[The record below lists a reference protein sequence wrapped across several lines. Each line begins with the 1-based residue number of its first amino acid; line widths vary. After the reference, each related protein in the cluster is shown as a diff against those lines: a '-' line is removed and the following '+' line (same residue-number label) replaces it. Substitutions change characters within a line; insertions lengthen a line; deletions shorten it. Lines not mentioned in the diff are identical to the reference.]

1 MSEEKNLNQKPSD
14 EVADNKSEETVEK
27 QAAEE
32 TPASNTPEVNE
43 TEASETAELI
53 KDTQEATNQ
62 TVVDAEELKEAVA
75 EEEEEETAEKPLIE
89 KFDNE
94 LVKTGPLAEEIK
106 VISKEDLK
114 DDTQLLLEKEL
125 EKYEK
130 SLKNVTQDERI
141 MGKVV
146 AVTDNDILLDIGF
159 KSEGVVEL
167 SEFAEGEAP
176 KVGDEIEVYVEQL
189 EDEDGEMIL
198 SKRKADFMRVWER
211 VKDMYNNDEVVEGK
225 IKSRIKGGMVVDI
238 MGIDAFLPGSQL
250 DVRPVTDFDA
260 YVGKTFE
267 YRIVKLSELRK
278 NIVLSRKVLLAEDLK
293 EKREELLSKI
303 KVGDVLTGKVKNITD
318 FGVFVDL
325 GGLDG
330 LLHITD
336 LSWGRIN
343 HPREVVNLDEEIEVK
358 VIDYDE
364 KRQRVSLGLKQLT
377 PHPWEGIEQRYPVD
391 SVVTGKIVNI
401 ANYGV
406 FVELEKG
413 VEGLIHISE
422 ISWTKHIKHPSEVF
436 QMGEEVEAK
445 VLAIDTEERKISLG
459 YKQLEPDPWE
469 SIDETYDVGVI
480 TEGTVSNI
488 RPHGFYVT
496 LKDNIDGFVK
506 IEDMSWVK
514 KLRHPKE
521 MVKKGDTVKVKVLE
535 LSKDDR
541 KIVLG
546 MKQIHDNPW
555 TDADKLFVEG
565 AIVEGEVKKIAS
577 KLVIVKLQNDLEG
590 IVPLSEFPKN
600 ERNNVKDVIQKG
612 DKIQLKVIELDV
624 SDSRIVLSRQ
634 QAIPKPKK
642 TKKSSQ
648 SQQYISNQESTGETI
663 DIPQDIINKIAK
675 AEEDQ
680 AEKEEAKKEA
690 QAKAEEEPEEKQVEP
705 KEEAKEEPKEKPVKA
720 KKEPKE
726 EPKEKSKE
734 ETAEEKA
741 EDKKEAKSET
751 KAEAKVEEK
760 EAAKE
765 AADETAEQEESSDE
779 KKEETKE

>member
-1 MSEEKNLNQKPSD
+1 MSEEKKLNQKPSD
-14 EVADNKSEETVEK
+14 EVAENKSEETVEK
-27 QAAEE
+27 QPTEETVEKQTAEE
-32 TPASNTPEVNE
+32 TTASNTPEVNE
-43 TEASETAELI
+43 PDVSETAELI

-62 TVVDAEELKEAVA
+62 TVVDAEELKEAAA
-75 EEEEEETAEKPLIE
+75 EETDDETADKPLKD
-89 KFDNE
+89 KFDTE

-106 VISKEDLK
+106 VISKDDLK

-167 SEFAEGEAP
+167 NEFAEGEVP

-278 NIVLSRKVLLAEDLK
+278 NIVLSRKILLAEDLK
-293 EKREELLSKI
+293 EKRDELLSKI

-364 KRQRVSLGLKQLT
+364 KKQRVSLGLKQLT

-590 IVPLSEFPKN
+590 IVPLSEFPKDQ
-600 ERNNVKDVIQKG
+600 RNNVKDVIQKG
-612 DKIQLKVIELDV
+612 DKIQLKVIELDINE
-624 SDSRIVLSRQ
+624 SRIVLSRQ

-642 TKKSSQ
+642 TKKASQ
-648 SQQYISNQESTGETI
+648 AQQYISNQESTGETI

-680 AEKEEAKKEA
+680 AEKAV
-690 QAKAEEEPEEKQVEP
+690 QAEQAEKAEKAEV
-705 KEEAKEEPKEKPVKA
+705 KE
-720 KKEPKE
+720 EPKE
-726 EPKEKSKE
+726 EPK
-734 ETAEEKA
+734 EEKA
-741 EDKKEAKSET
+741 EDKKEAKPEIA
-751 KAEAKVEEK
+751 AEANAEEK
-760 EAAKE
+760 EESKE
-765 AADETAEQEESSDE
+765 EPAEEEPQKDEASDTKE
-779 KKEETKE
+779 EETKEK

>member
-1 MSEEKNLNQKPSD
+1 MSEEEKKLNQKPSE
-14 EVADNKSEETVEK
+14 EVAEDKPVENVENEEVQDTSEKPTETPQEET
-27 QAAEE
+27 
-32 TPASNTPEVNE
+32 TGNTPEVEYE
-43 TEASETAELI
+43 TE
-53 KDTQEATNQ
+53 
-62 TVVDAEELKEAVA
+62 
-75 EEEEEETAEKPLIE
+75 
-89 KFDNE
+89 
-94 LVKTGPLAEEIK
+94 LVETGPLSEEIR
-106 VISKEDLK
+106 VINQEDLK
-114 DDTQLLLEKEL
+114 DDKQMKLDLEI
-125 EKYEK
+125 EKYAK

-141 MGKVV
+141 IGKVV
-146 AVTDNDILLDIGF
+146 SVDDNAILLDIGF
-159 KSEGVVEL
+159 KSEGVVDLE
-167 SEFAEGEAP
+167 EFEEGEVP

-211 VKDMYNNDEVVEGK
+211 VKEQYNNNEIVEGK
-225 IKSRIKGGMVVDI
+225 IKKRIKGGMVVDI

-250 DVRPVTDFDA
+250 DVRPVTDFDS
-260 YVGKTFE
+260 YVGKTYE
-267 YRIVKLSELRK
+267 YRIVKLSDLRK

-318 FGVFVDL
+318 FGVFIDL

-343 HPREVVNLDEEIEVK
+343 HPREMVNLDEEIEVK

-364 KRQRVSLGLKQLT
+364 ERQRVSLGLKQLT

-469 SIDETYDVGVI
+469 KIDEIYAEGAVI
-480 TEGTVSNI
+480 KGTVSNI

-514 KLRHPKE
+514 RIRHPKE
-521 MVKKGDTVKVKVLE
+521 MVKRGQEITVKVLN
-535 LSKDDR
+535 LSKEDR
-541 KIVLG
+541 KINLG
-546 MKQIHDNPW
+546 MKQIKENPW
-555 TDADKLFVEG
+555 KDADELFVEG

-577 KLVIVKLQNDLEG
+577 KLVIVKLQNELEG
-590 IVPLSEFPKN
+590 IVPLSEFPKKD
-600 ERNNVKDVIQKG
+600 RNNVKDILSKG

-624 SDSRIVLSRQ
+624 NSARIVLSRQ

-642 TKKSSQ
+642 SNKPNQTQKYMANQNSS
-648 SQQYISNQESTGETI
+648 GETI
-663 DIPQDIINKIAK
+663 DIPQDIINKIAE
-675 AEEDQ
+675 AEEDVKETEEKVEKQ
-680 AEKEEAKKEA
+680 PAEK
-690 QAKAEEEPEEKQVEP
+690 
-705 KEEAKEEPKEKPVKA
+705 KEKP
-720 KKEPKE
+720 
-726 EPKEKSKE
+726 EKTE
-734 ETAEEKA
+734 ETEKTEKA
-741 EDKKEAKSET
+741 EP
-751 KAEAKVEEK
+751 KAEQTEEK
-760 EAAKE
+760 EDAP
-765 AADETAEQEESSDE
+765 ADEDKSDDKE
-779 KKEETKE
+779 DKKDE